1 MAKARRR
8 KRGGGRKRGGLA
20 KASIA
25 ELHAEIRRRQSGLG
39 RLQRQRQKLMTK
51 LASVEREIAAR
62 DGDLGS
68 VRLAGRGRAG
78 GRKRPRNDSNLVEAL
93 KKVLSGKTM
102 SVTDVA
108 GAVQK
113 AGYRTTSPN
122 FRTIVNQTL
131 LKKTHFRRVGRGKYT
146 AK

>member
-8 KRGGGRKRGGLA
+8 KRGGSRRRGGLT
-20 KASIA
+20 KLSIS
-25 ELHAEIRRRQSGLG
+25 ELRAEIRRRQSGLG
-39 RLQRQRQKLMTK
+39 RLQRTREKLLTK
-51 LASVEREIAAR
+51 LASVEREIAER
-62 DGDLGS
+62 DGDLGGI
-68 VRLAGRGRAG
+68 AGRGRGG
-78 GRKRPRNDSNLVEAL
+78 GRKRPRNETNLIEAL
-93 KKVLSGKTM
+93 RKVLSGKTM
-102 SVTDVA
+102 SVTEVA

-131 LKKTHFRRVGRGKYT
+131 LKKQYFKRVGRGKYT